1 VPTLLVFIAPQRY
14 FTESFDG
21 FRQQPEATLIDLHTH
36 HYRCGHAQ
44 GYLEDYIRKVVD
56 LKLKI
61 IGLSDHAPLF
71 AAELDEAAPGAHMRK
86 SAFSDYI
93 AEANHLK
100 EKYADQ
106 VEVLVGVEAD
116 FIPGTEAVYARALA
130 AHRLDYILGSVHY
143 FDGYHVYDP
152 ARWRPNP
159 DVNEVYRQYFK
170 RVQGAAASGLFDV
183 LAYIDAVKGLGHKPT
198 EDLGDIVDET
208 VQVIKDCDM
217 AVEINT
223 SGIRKVEE
231 AFPSPHF
238 TQKLHQAGV
247 PLTYGSDAHSVNEV
261 GHGWEHVRMM
271 LEDLGVKELVVF
283 HNRRASM
290 VSIDMDKSTKPISGG
305 R

>member
-1 VPTLLVFIAPQRY
+1 MPTLHVFVALQRY

-21 FRQQPEATLIDLHTH
+21 FRQQPGATLIDLHTH

-44 GYLEDYIRKVVD
+44 GNLEDYIRKAVD

-71 AAELDEAAPGAHMRK
+71 AAEVDEAAPGAHMRK
-86 SAFSDYI
+86 SAFAEYI
-93 AEANHLK
+93 AEANYLK
-100 EKYADQ
+100 EKYAAQ

-116 FIPGTEAVYARALA
+116 FIPGTEAVYAHALA
-130 AHRLDYILGSVHY
+130 AHRLDYVLGSVHY

-152 ARWRPNP
+152 ARWRTNP
-159 DVNEVYRQYFK
+159 DVGEVYRQYFR

-183 LAYIDAVKGLGHKPT
+183 LAHIDAVKGLGHKPK
-198 EDLGDIVDET
+198 EDLDDIIDET
-208 VQVIKDCDM
+208 VQVIKDSGV

-238 TQKLHQAGV
+238 IHKLQQAGV
-247 PLTYGSDAHSVNEV
+247 PLTYGSDAHSVDEV
-261 GHGWEHVRMM
+261 GHSWEHVRIM
-271 LEDLGVKELVVF
+271 LDGLGVKELVVF
-283 HNRRASM
+283 RNRQASM
-290 VSIDMDKSTKPISGG
+290 VSIDMDKNTKPIADS